1 MTYAE
6 IAIRTALASQHI
18 SLFHF
23 HRRRRLVVVVR
34 PRWSRRRLVAS
45 GWKKIKVRLT

>member
-23 HRRRRLVVVVR
+23 HRRRRLVVVVVR
-34 PRWSRRRLVAS
+34 PRWSRHRLS
-45 GWKKIKVRLT
+45 SPQDGKKN